1 MLQTET
7 LLTAEQWYVANSQ
20 YLALEVARLRRLL
33 QRRAF
38 WLRNLWSHDP
48 LEQSGLPVISETEG
62 DWLLFGEDR
71 QAEAQFYRED
81 ARAMALSARLQE
93 AEQAIATQQQTLVN
107 AGMPPALEE
116 IVELFGLSPF
126 ERHVL
131 LLCLMPEL
139 EPSFP
144 RLYAYLQDDVAHQ
157 YVTPHLAVAVYG
169 TDEPQTLP
177 TLGAFLPVA
186 PLRRFQL
193 IVLDT
198 APLSATALANCP
210 LRIDRRIADY
220 LQGIN
225 RLDNRLT
232 ALLKPVHSAQ
242 LSAADADLVDQ
253 LEQWLVT
260 HLEQASWPLLNLM
273 GRADAGQRSIA
284 AAVAQRVDLDLYQL
298 SPLQIPEPGLE
309 RMQLFHLLE
318 REAILSQFAL
328 YLDASQ
334 VKQDSIDDAKLRQT
348 MTEIVEQLNV
358 FVVVCSQ
365 EHWPAERSMLM
376 VRVPKP
382 DSVAQLAL
390 WHQTLAGI
398 SHTAGD
404 RLDEIVQQF
413 DLGSEQIER
422 VVDIAWNRAKL
433 QDGAA
438 TLSAADLWS
447 ACRELTGCQIE
458 PLVQRLSP
466 KYNWDDIILPAN
478 LDRQLRDIA
487 DQVTYRSQVYDQWGF
502 GAKLSRGRGI
512 SALFAGPSGT
522 GKTMAAE
529 VLANH
534 LQLDLYR
541 VDLSGVVSKYIG
553 ETEKNL
559 RRVFDA
565 AEQSGAILFF
575 DEADALFGKR
585 TEVKDSH
592 DRYANIEVNY
602 LLQRMEDYRGLA
614 ILATNRKS
622 ALDQAFLRRLRFLL
636 DFPFPDSSQ
645 RRRIWQKAF
654 PPPTPLADLDYTFLS
669 RLEIT
674 GGNIKNIA
682 LNAAFLAAAAGGS
695 VEMEHLLLA
704 IRREY
709 DKIDKLVQQLEFGS
723 YYEAVKS

>member
-7 LLTAEQWYVANSQ
+7 LLTAEQWYAANGQ
-20 YLALEVARLRRLL
+20 YLALEVTRMRLLL
-33 QRRAF
+33 QRRVL
-38 WLRNLWSHDP
+38 WLRSLWTHDP
-48 LEQSGLPVISETEG
+48 LQESALPVISDAEADG
-62 DWLLFGEDR
+62 LLSGENR
-71 QAEAQFYRED
+71 QAEARFYRED
-81 ARAMALSARLQE
+81 PQAIALSVRLQE
-93 AEQAIATQQQTLVN
+93 AEQAVAAQQQTLLN
-107 AGMPPALEE
+107 AGTPPALEE
-116 IVELFGLSPF
+116 IVNRFGLTPF

-139 EPSFP
+139 EPGFR
-144 RLYAYLQDDVAHQ
+144 RLYAYLQDDVTHQ
-157 YVTPHLAVAVYG
+157 YVTPHLALSVYG
-169 TDEPQTLP
+169 AGDLQTLP
-177 TLGAFLPVA
+177 TPDAFLPTS

-193 IVLDT
+193 IVLDN
-198 APLSATALANCP
+198 APLPATALASYP
-210 LRIDRRIADY
+210 LRIDWRIVDY
-220 LQGIN
+220 VRGIN
-225 RLDNRLT
+225 RLDERLSG
-232 ALLKPVHSAQ
+232 LLKPVFPTG
-242 LSAADADLVDQ
+242 LSAGQRNLAEQ
-253 LEQWLVT
+253 LEQWLRI
-260 HLEQASWPLLNLM
+260 HIQQASWPLLNLI
-273 GRADAGQRSIA
+273 GDADAGQRSIA
-284 AAVAQRVDLDLYQL
+284 AEVAQRIGLNLYQL
-298 SPLQIPEPGLE
+298 SPLRLPGPGLE
-309 RMQLFHLLE
+309 RMQLLHFLE
-318 REAILSQFAL
+318 REAVLSQLAI
-328 YLDASQ
+328 YLNASQ
-334 VKQDSIDDAKLRQT
+334 VKGDSADDANLRQAV
-348 MTEIVEQLNV
+348 TEIVEQLGT
-358 FVVVCSQ
+358 FAIVCSR
-365 EHWPAERSMLM
+365 ERWPAERTMLM
-376 VRVPKP
+376 VRVTKP
-382 DSVAQLAL
+382 DSSAQLEL
-390 WHQTLAGI
+390 WHQGM
-398 SHTAGD
+398 TAIPHAVGD
-404 RLDEIVQQF
+404 HLEEIVQQF
-413 DLGSEQIER
+413 DLGPEQIER

-433 QDGAA
+433 RDSAS
-438 TLSAADLWS
+438 TLSGADLWS
-447 ACRELTGCQIE
+447 ACRELTGCQLE
-458 PLVQRLSP
+458 PLVQRLHP
-466 KYNWDDIILPAN
+466 NYGWDDIVLPAD
-478 LDRQLRDIA
+478 LERQLRDIA
-487 DQVTYRSQVYDQWGF
+487 DQVTYRSQVYEKWGF
-502 GAKLSRGRGI
+502 GAKLNRGRGI
-512 SALFAGPSGT
+512 GALFAGPSGT

-559 RRVFDA
+559 RRVFDG

-636 DFPFPDSSQ
+636 DFPFPDTQQ
-645 RRRIWQKAF
+645 RGYIWQKAF
-654 PPPTPLADLDYTFLS
+654 PAPTPIANLDYTFLS